1 MSWEDF
7 KERDDAADNH
17 QAELQK
23 EIDEHADY
31 LISHI
36 PHHSINTFLIDKIGG
51 RCESPGIID
60 KLFDDD
66 VDFQEWISEVRD
78 ELCRRIAVA
87 DIEDK
92 YRDRD

>member
-23 EIDEHADY
+23 EIDEHTGY
-31 LISHI
+31 LIRHI
-36 PHHSINTFLIDKIGG
+36 PQYSINTFLIG
-51 RCESPGIID
+51 RIDGRMESPGIID
-60 KLFDDD
+60 KMFDDD

-87 DIEDK
+87 DIEAK